1 MGDKTVNINGIEYN
15 TYACLCEA
23 EVYNNAILGSKWDTL
38 EETDQAKLL
47 VMATRK
53 IDSYNYA
60 GEKVDKDQPL
70 KFPRIMSSG
79 KTSDDKVLTDLC
91 LQIANFYNTSGNSSG
106 SSADTSNLLSQLKEY
121 KIGDLQVNFKDDAK
135 IDLSGLDDFIEDALK
150 DWLMSQSMEIWL

>member
-1 MGDKTVNINGIEYN
+1 MSKTVNINGIEYN

-23 EVYNNAILGSKWDTL
+23 QTYNNAIINSKWDNL
-38 EETDQAKLL
+38 DEQDQARLL

-53 IDSYNYA
+53 IDSYSYA
-60 GEKVDKDQPL
+60 GEKVDKEQPL
-70 KFPRIMSSG
+70 KFPRVMANG
-79 KTSDDKVLTDLC
+79 KVSDDNVLTDLC
-91 LQIANFYNTSGNSSG
+91 LQIANYYNSNGSSG

-135 IDLSGLDDFIEDALK
+135 IDLSGLDDFIEQALK